1 MKERIR
7 NAALR
12 SKVCSAEDAAELIK
26 NGDLVGASGFTGA
39 GYPKAVPQALAKRM
53 EHAHKEGHEYR
64 IRLITGAS
72 TGPQLDGELA
82 KVNGISFRAPY
93 NSDPGLRAGCPGTV
107 R

>member
-1 MKERIR
+1 MTERIR

-26 NGDLVGASGFTGA
+26 NGDIVGASGFTGA
-39 GYPKAVPQALAKRM
+39 GYPKVVPQALAKRM

-72 TGPQLDGELA
+72 T
-82 KVNGISFRAPY
+82 
-93 NSDPGLRAGCPGTV
+93 
-107 R
+107 